1 MSELFNIFQF
11 DVCWS
16 VCSSGGLLL
25 DWKVFLIINNLPTQ
39 RNFTIYESYLH
50 ATLCA
55 SVLVEIN
62 SMCPCKSGESKV
74 GSETISGLSFLSLT
88 LVSQLI
94 KLKFIQLLQS
104 PTINQN
110 QVYSYS
116 VFFFWYFCSPPSKH
130 SKRFSHLTHLNL
142 NIFTSPFLFS

>member
-1 MSELFNIFQF
+1 MLICF
-11 DVCWS
+11 VLVVGC
-16 VCSSGGLLL
+16 
-25 DWKVFLIINNLPTQ
+25 FLIVNNLQTQ
-39 RNFTIYESYLH
+39 RNFTPYESHLH

-62 SMCPCKSGESKV
+62 SMCPCKSRESKV

-116 VFFFWYFCSPPSKH
+116 NFFFGIFVLP
-130 SKRFSHLTHLNL
+130 LQNILNA
-142 NIFTSPFLFS
+142 FRT